1 MGLFIFALLNV
12 ERQWN
17 ERDVSP
23 FLVYSVSVPDGEGLR
38 RRRPPA
44 GRQQGQQQ
52 DGSANNFDNPHRNP

>member
-23 FLVYSVSVPDGEGLR
+23 FLGYSVYVPDGT
-38 RRRPPA
+38 
-44 GRQQGQQQ
+44 
-52 DGSANNFDNPHRNP
+52 